1 MLSSSDQ
8 DLPQGMG
15 GPALGAPTGSED
27 GKVHE
32 VMELIA
38 RVQQR
43 LSSEDGAT
51 AIEYALMVA
60 LIAMVIIASV
70 MFLGQTTDQTFLNV
84 GSAVSAS

>member
-1 MLSSSDQ
+1 MARRS
-8 DLPQGMG
+8 G
-15 GPALGAPTGSED
+15 PTGSED

-38 RVQQR
+38 RVVQR

-60 LIAMVIIASV
+60 LIAMVVIASV

>member
-1 MLSSSDQ
+1 VARRS
-8 DLPQGMG
+8 G
-15 GPALGAPTGSED
+15 PTGSED

-32 VMELIA
+32 VMGLIA
-38 RVQQR
+38 RVVQL

>member
-1 MLSSSDQ
+1 MLSSSDE
-8 DLPQGMG
+8 DFPRGWVARRS
-15 GPALGAPTGSED
+15 GPAGPDD

-38 RVQQR
+38 RVVVQR

-70 MFLGQTTDQTFLNV
+70 MFLGQTTNQTFLNV
-84 GSAVSAS
+84 GSAASSS

>member
-1 MLSSSDQ
+1 MLSSSDE
-8 DLPQGMG
+8 DVPQGMG
-15 GPALGAPTGSED
+15 ARRSGPTGSED

-38 RVQQR
+38 RVVQR

>member
-1 MLSSSDQ
+1 
-8 DLPQGMG
+8 MG
-15 GPALGAPTGSED
+15 GPALGPTGSED

-43 LSSEDGAT
+43 LSSEEGAT

-60 LIAMVIIASV
+60 LIAMVVIAAV
-70 MFLGQTTDQTFLNV
+70 VFLGQTTDQTFLNV

>member
-1 MLSSSDQ
+1 MR
-8 DLPQGMG
+8 
-15 GPALGAPTGSED
+15 
-27 GKVHE
+27 
-32 VMELIA
+32 VMELVA
-38 RVQQR
+38 GAMQR

-60 LIAMVIIASV
+60 LIAMVIIAAV

>member
-1 MLSSSDQ
+1 MLPWSDE
-8 DLPQGMG
+8 DLPQGRVARRSG
-15 GPALGAPTGSED
+15 PTGSED

-38 RVQQR
+38 RVVQR

>member
-1 MLSSSDQ
+1 MLPWSDE

-15 GPALGAPTGSED
+15 GPALGPTGSED

-38 RVQQR
+38 RVVQR

>member
-1 MLSSSDQ
+1 MARRS
-8 DLPQGMG
+8 G
-15 GPALGAPTGSED
+15 PTGSED

-32 VMELIA
+32 VIELIA
-38 RVQQR
+38 RVQR
-43 LSSEDGAT
+43 WLSPEDGAT

-60 LIAMVIIASV
+60 LIAMVVIASV

>member
-1 MLSSSDQ
+1 MLPWSDE
-8 DLPQGMG
+8 DLPHGMG
-15 GPALGAPTGSED
+15 GPALGPTGSED

-38 RVQQR
+38 RVVQR

>member
-1 MLSSSDQ
+1 VARRS
-8 DLPQGMG
+8 G
-15 GPALGAPTGSED
+15 PTGSED

-38 RVQQR
+38 RVQQW

-60 LIAMVIIASV
+60 LIAMVIIAAV
-70 MFLGQTTDQTFLNV
+70 VFLGQTTDQTFLNV

>member
-1 MLSSSDQ
+1 MARRS
-8 DLPQGMG
+8 G
-15 GPALGAPTGSED
+15 PTGSEY
-27 GKVHE
+27 GKVRE

-38 RVQQR
+38 RVVQR